1 MKKDTNKTVGKTTTI
16 TEGAMLKDW
25 RRQFN
30 LKQQGL
36 AHINEQTAKKVKEGK
51 IQEKDAKEYQVAF
64 IKEEVY
70 AKWIKSL
77 SDKQRHTL
85 AQIAMLTA
93 DYEKLFKAFA
103 RKEQQLD
110 NIYGKDRQH
119 IMELTDEERQL
130 IEQRRNKQIEIKQT
144 KVKIPRDAKPK
155 AKQTKAKA
163 KAKKGGE
170 IICIK

>member
-64 IKEEVY
+64 IKEDIY
-70 AKWIKSL
+70 AKWIRSL
-77 SDKQRHTL
+77 SDKQRHVL

-110 NIYGKDRQH
+110 NIYGKDHKH
-119 IMELTDEERQL
+119 IMELSDEERQL
-130 IEQRRNKQIEIKQT
+130 IEQRRNKQIEIEQT
-144 KVKIPRDAKPK
+144 KVKTPRDAKPK

-170 IICIK
+170 